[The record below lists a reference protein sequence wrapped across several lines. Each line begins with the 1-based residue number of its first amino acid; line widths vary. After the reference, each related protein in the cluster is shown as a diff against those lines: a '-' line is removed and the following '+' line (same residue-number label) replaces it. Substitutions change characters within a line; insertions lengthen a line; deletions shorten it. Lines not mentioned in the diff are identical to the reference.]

1 MQQWFSR
8 RGEGGGRRGGGEGRG
23 QNASAYTDFNL
34 MHILHVPCLY
44 ITGGRGR
51 GRGGRGPLKSGQNP
65 IKLNPQVMKSS
76 SSVWSAGARSDK
88 TAGSES
94 HRNNFL
100 PLHLQ
105 WLADRKNTE
114 SQRLTIVD
122 KSLDD
127 QRKGSLVTSISDD
140 RDSQTLTHS
149 AQCFYWGVQVEGE
162 RKGRNK
168 RRVEGEKERQKDGKK
183 KTERCKDG
191 KERRWKK

>member
-1 MQQWFSR
+1 MCPVSTSPG
-8 RGEGGGRRGGGEGRG
+8 GEGGGRGGGGLWSRARIPSNLIHRWWSHRRRFGRP
-23 QNASAYTDFNL
+23 ALAL
-34 MHILHVPCLY
+34 I
-44 ITGGRGR
+44 
-51 GRGGRGPLKSGQNP
+51 
-65 IKLNPQVMKSS
+65 
-76 SSVWSAGARSDK
+76 
-88 TAGSES
+88 AGSES

-149 AQCFYWGVQVEGE
+149 AQCFYWGVQEEGE